1 MQIYSTIMNE
11 PNLSKKELDQMF
23 ENYELA
29 FNQYSTSQENLRFAA
44 RTLIFEIF
52 SFYICN
58 IFQTFIIILN
68 FYTR

>member
-29 FNQYSTSQENLRFAA
+29 FNQYATSQENLRFAA

-52 SFYICN
+52 SFYICKISN
-58 IFQTFIIILN
+58 FQIILN
-68 FYTR
+68 FYIR